1 MLSLFSARWR
11 GDLRRDRACAPSTQ
25 PRRHWKRR
33 FWWLV
38 TLLLVLALTSNPELS
53 LLAPVLD
60 TVGLDLMMLLLG
72 AQALS
77 LLVDVMLPGLLRFLR
92 DHIAPMLR
100 WASAR
105 SRRHRWLAK
114 QRGRFSRVLRR
125 GRWRRA
131 LWLRLHVGWWRW
143 VAATPLH

>member
-1 MLSLFSARWR
+1 MQSMPP
-11 GDLRRDRACAPSTQ
+11 G
-25 PRRHWKRR
+25 RHWKRR

-77 LLVDVMLPGLLRFLR
+77 LLIEVLLPSLLRILR
-92 DHIAPMLR
+92 DRIAPILR

-105 SRRHRWLAK
+105 SRQHRCLAK
-114 QRGRFSRVLRR
+114 PRAAISRVLRR
-125 GRWRRA
+125 GRWRRD

-143 VAATPLH
+143 IAATPLH